1 MRTEVSYPHIEKPA
15 DQPARFVRIPRF
27 SVAQMA
33 AAYLAHG
40 WSAEELVRQYPD
52 VTISEAHAAMLYYF
66 DHQEELDQE
75 VIEEFEQYKSMREAA
90 QSSPF
95 AIRMRAKG
103 LL

>member
-1 MRTEVSYPHIEKPA
+1 MTTEVSYPHIEKMA
-15 DQPARFVRIPRF
+15 GQPARFVRIPRL
-27 SVAQMA
+27 SVAHIV

-40 WSAEELVRQYPD
+40 WSAEELVRQYPNL
-52 VTISEAHAAMLYYF
+52 TISESHAAMLYYF
-66 DHQEELDQE
+66 DHQEELDRE
-75 VIEEFEQYKSMREAA
+75 VIQGFQQYESVREAA